1 MQPRP
6 FIIEEY
12 VRWSDV
18 DMAGIIFYG
27 SYVRFFELAETEL
40 FRAAGLP
47 YGTLFETYNIFL
59 PRVQV
64 HTEFHYPPRL
74 DDHLKVAAYFG
85 RIGNKSLTM
94 NFDVVHPGTGRLCA
108 DGRLVLVC
116 TDRTALKSRVLPAGL
131 VALLRPFAHSISD
144 APAQL
149 GLVACH
155 GPGV

>member
-1 MQPRP
+1 MPHP
-6 FIIEEY
+6 FVIEEY

-18 DMAGIIFYG
+18 DAAGIIFYG

-47 YGTLFETYNIFL
+47 YGTLFDRLDLFL

-85 RIGNKSLTM
+85 RIGTKSLTM
-94 NFDVVHPGTGRLCA
+94 NFDVIHLGTGRLSA
-108 DGRLVLVC
+108 EGHMVLVC
-116 TDRTALKSRVLPAGL
+116 TDRDALRSKSLPREL
-131 VALLRPFAHSISD
+131 VECLTPFALPVSE
-144 APAQL
+144 ARRQL
-149 GLVACH
+149 GLPA
-155 GPGV
+155 PGSR

>member
-1 MQPRP
+1 MNPQP
-6 FIIEEY
+6 FVIQEY

-18 DMAGIIFYG
+18 DQAGIIFYG

-47 YGTLFETYNIFL
+47 YGTMFETFDIYF

-74 DDHLKVAAYFG
+74 DDQLKVTAYFG

-94 NFDVVHPGTGRLCA
+94 NFDVVHLGTGRLCA
-108 DGRLVLVC
+108 HGHMVLVC
-116 TDRTALKSRVLPAGL
+116 VDRRALKSRPLPSG
-131 VALLRPFAHSISD
+131 VVERLRPYALSVEE
-144 APAQL
+144 ARAQL
-149 GLVACH
+149 GLA
-155 GPGV
+155 

>member
-1 MQPRP
+1 MPAQP
-6 FIIEEY
+6 FTVEEY

-18 DMAGIIFYG
+18 DLAGIIFYG

-47 YGTLFETYNIFL
+47 YSTLFETYDIYL

-74 DDHLKVAAYFG
+74 DDQLQVAAYFG

-94 NFDVVHPGTGRLCA
+94 NFEVIHTATGALRAWAPG
-108 DGRLVLVC
+108 
-116 TDRTALKSRVLPAGL
+116 AGL
-131 VALLRPFAHSISD
+131 HRPSQPGLPSTAEGMVERIRPFALSIED
-144 APAQL
+144 ARRQL
-149 GLVACH
+149 GIAK
-155 GPGV
+155 

>member
-1 MQPRP
+1 MPGQP
-6 FIIEEY
+6 FTVEEY

-18 DMAGIIFYG
+18 DLAGIIFYG

-47 YGTLFETYNIFL
+47 YSTLFESYDIYL

-74 DDHLKVAAYFG
+74 DDQLQVAAYFG

-94 NFDVVHPGTGRLCA
+94 NFEVIHTATGKHSA
-108 DGRLVLVC
+108 HGHLVLVC
-116 TDRTALKSRVLPAGL
+116 TDRRSLVSRPLPEGL
-131 VALLRPFAHSISD
+131 VERIRPFALSVED
-144 APAQL
+144 ARRQL
-149 GLVACH
+149 GIAK
-155 GPGV
+155 